1 MSGSFVVLTFGTGVA
16 PPVGYQEY
24 AVGGHIVEDQDAVR
38 RLMELWELLRRQTLD
53 PDESLR
59 WLSGLS

>member
-1 MSGSFVVLTFGTGVA
+1 
-16 PPVGYQEY
+16 
-24 AVGGHIVEDQDAVR
+24 VGGHVVEDPDAVR